1 MAKVGFDDLIQDCFS
16 FRFSFDVQVKSTC
29 RRLKSRLMSKAAEV
43 PRLAQRINPKM
54 IIMIHGAALGEAHNQ
69 TEEKAP
75 ETDLI

>member
-1 MAKVGFDDLIQDCFS
+1 
-16 FRFSFDVQVKSTC
+16 
-29 RRLKSRLMSKAAEV
+29 MSKAAEV

-54 IIMIHGAALGEAHNQ
+54 IIIIHGAALGEAHNQ